1 MVHAGYTMDA
11 IAIVTDRACDLSPE
25 ERERHGITVVPLV
38 VRFGD
43 DVILDDGGLS
53 AEEFWRRVE
62 ASHTFPQT
70 SQPSIGMFE
79 EAFAPLVEA
88 GKHVI
93 CPLITGRL
101 SGTYNAACA
110 AAQRFAGKV
119 TVVDTR
125 SLSLGQAFQVLAASL
140 AARQGQAVEAIVHA
154 LAGIRERTHLII
166 MLDTVEFLRRGG
178 RAGALM
184 PLVDRVLKVLR
195 VRPLLRLE
203 DGQLKLLGA
212 ARSVSGALHRIG
224 EEIAR
229 LGPIEQLAVA
239 HTQRS
244 AEAAEFAAA
253 LARRLNLAPEGIL
266 IAEAGPALSA
276 HAGPGVLAAAV
287 VRKA

>member
-1 MVHAGYTMDA
+1 MDP
-11 IAIVTDRACDLSPE
+11 IAIVTDRGCDLSPE
-25 ERERHGITVVPLV
+25 ERERHGVTVVPLI
-38 VRFGD
+38 VRFGE

-53 AEEFWRRVE
+53 ADEFWQKVE

-79 EAFAPLVEA
+79 EAFAPLVAA
-88 GKHVI
+88 GKHVL

-101 SGTYNAACA
+101 SGTFNAAYA

-125 SLSLGQAFQVLAASL
+125 SLSLGQGFQVLAAVL
-140 AARQGQAVEAIVHA
+140 AARQGQAVDAIVQS
-154 LAGIRERTHLII
+154 LASVRERTHLII

-184 PLVDRVLKVLR
+184 PWVDRIMKALR

-203 DGQLKLLGA
+203 DGQLRLLGA

-224 EEIAR
+224 DEISR

-239 HTQRS
+239 HTRRS

-253 LARRLNLAPEGIL
+253 LAQRLGLAREDIPIT
-266 IAEAGPALSA
+266 EAGPALSA
-276 HAGPGVLAAAV
+276 HAGPGVLAAAA

>member
-1 MVHAGYTMDA
+1 MDP
-11 IAIVTDRACDLSPE
+11 IAIVTDRGCDLSPE
-25 ERERHGITVVPLV
+25 ERERHGVTVVPLI
-38 VRFGD
+38 VRFGE
-43 DVILDDGGLS
+43 DVMLDDGSLS
-53 AEEFWRRVE
+53 ADEFWRKVE
-62 ASHTFPQT
+62 ASPTFPQT

-79 EAFAPLVEA
+79 EAFAPLVAA
-88 GKHVI
+88 GKHVL

-101 SGTYNAACA
+101 SGTFNAAYA

-125 SLSLGQAFQVLAASL
+125 SLSLGQAFQVLAAVL
-140 AARQGQAVEAIVHA
+140 AARQGQAVDAIVQS
-154 LAGIRERTHLII
+154 LASVRERTHLII

-184 PLVDRVLKVLR
+184 PWVDRIMKALR

-203 DGQLKLLGA
+203 DGQLRLLGA
-212 ARSVSGALHRIG
+212 SRSVSGALHRIG
-224 EEIAR
+224 DEIAR

-239 HTQRS
+239 HTRRS

-253 LARRLNLAPEGIL
+253 LAQRLGLAREDIP

-276 HAGPGVLAAAV
+276 HAGPGVLAAAA